1 MLKQKE
7 FNVKELFMQH
17 VYKAQLF
24 LQVESIHTRA
34 TVVFNIKI

>member
-17 VYKAQLF
+17 VYKSTTFFTSGKYTHQSNSGF
-24 LQVESIHTRA
+24 
-34 TVVFNIKI
+34 